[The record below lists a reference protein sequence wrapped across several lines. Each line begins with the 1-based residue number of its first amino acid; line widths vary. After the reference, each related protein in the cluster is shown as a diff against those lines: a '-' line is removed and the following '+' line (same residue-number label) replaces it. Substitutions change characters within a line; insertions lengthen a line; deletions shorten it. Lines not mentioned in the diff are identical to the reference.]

1 MENKSESIKNIAT
14 ALMKFQCSC
23 PTIAKGN
30 QAYGYKYAD
39 LPSIMETIKPLM
51 LENNLA
57 FTQLVEGDATIV
69 GVRTYLIHTESGE
82 FFTNFVSAS
91 VEKNCGKSMTSVQAE
106 GSVITYLRRYSL
118 SAILGIVT
126 DLDTDGN
133 NQQPQKQATTTA
145 TATRVSK
152 EIIDTIAGITTVHEL
167 ETFFKSDVSF
177 KANKDIC
184 VLVLNRKN
192 QLLNV

>member
-1 MENKSESIKNIAT
+1 MENKSESIKNIAL
-14 ALMKFQCSC
+14 ALMKFQCIC
-23 PTIAKGN
+23 PTILKESK
-30 QAYGYKYAD
+30 AYGYKYAD
-39 LPSIMETIKPLM
+39 LPSIMEIIKPLM

-57 FTQLVEGDATIV
+57 FTQLVQGDAENI

-91 VEKNCGKSMTSVQAE
+91 VEKNCGKGMTSVQAE

-126 DLDTDGN
+126 DIDTDGN
-133 NQQPQKQATTTA
+133 NQQTQKPTVA
-145 TATRVSK
+145 K

-167 ETFFKSDVSF
+167 EIFFKSDVTF
-177 KANKDIC
+177 KANKSIVD
-184 VLVLNRKN
+184 LVIKRKN
-192 QLLNV
+192 QLLNF